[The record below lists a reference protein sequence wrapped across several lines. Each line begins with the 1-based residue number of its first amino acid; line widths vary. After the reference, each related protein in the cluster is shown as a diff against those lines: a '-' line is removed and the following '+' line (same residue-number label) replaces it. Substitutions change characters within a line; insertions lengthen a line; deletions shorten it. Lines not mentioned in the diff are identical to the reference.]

1 MADAARY
8 GALCRAALSLEYLYT
23 NSTTHD
29 FLFGAIAELIDNSR
43 DADATRLDI
52 YTVNNEN
59 LQGGFMLCLLD
70 DGCGMTPRKT
80 VDLVHFG
87 RSSKRDKPDMI
98 GCYGNGLKSGSMRIG
113 KDLIL
118 FTKEENTM
126 TSLLLSQTFCET
138 EGLSEVIVP
147 ILSWSSHT
155 REPIIDSPETFATQ
169 LSIIYKYSP
178 FKNNAEVMK
187 QFDAIYGKTGTLLVI
202 YNLKLT
208 LNFEPEL
215 DILTDVED
223 MLLAV
228 SPENLPER
236 QSLRAYTAVLYLEPR
251 MKIFIQTKEVETKR
265 LPHCFYRPRMYPYI
279 SSSFKHAARNEL
291 EKAEMDVKA
300 AEGAVREAKSK
311 LQQSQD
317 SLFQEKLEL
326 ALMDAMENEKEMRE
340 TVKNKQRNLKKPK
353 KLFLTFGVNIL
364 NRSQYGML
372 IYSNKRLIKMFEKV
386 GPQKNRGSYFA
397 SGAVGIVD
405 VPCEVMEPTH
415 NKQAFVNT
423 REYNHLLKAME
434 NCLIQYWK
442 DIGLSQKE
450 EALFWNDF
458 GYLSNKWSEK
468 PSESIQYKRRRAV
481 EIPDIVQC
489 DICLKWRLLSF
500 DTDINHG
507 GHHSIWNCRQ
517 NPNPLENKCDVP
529 ECLPPIPLG
538 TFNPTKSHDKQK
550 LVVEAIRQRKW
561 RLENLEQKLHLIEPH
576 TIAQPTADSKTRK
589 DMLCER
595 KAFHKDPHPAC
606 RRLIKSSTNKR
617 RTQHSSHQKEPPA
630 KQMTSPQRRQHPCQE
645 EKCSLSAEEERKDH
659 DMAEVQAYGSMSLS
673 AEEESKD
680 HDISEV
686 QEYGSMSLSAEEES
700 KDHDI
705 SDVQAYDRMS
715 LSTEKES
722 KDHDI
727 SEVSPIEIQDEK
739 PCNEKLEFSKTE
751 ADSKREIIC
760 IIISDSDTEVMPEDE
775 DIVFMHKE
783 EKQEECN
790 EKGGS
795 AFSPNS
801 CFDFEKKHLPPVDLE
816 SGSMETSEDDSKE
829 QALVAEQESNDAV
842 SHTCGD
848 PQSISENKM
857 VETLTA
863 RIKEILLY
871 FLPKCNLSREH
882 ISSMTP
888 EDILSMFKL
897 HWDSERNNTVPVDL
911 NQYISQ
917 YEDHLSEKLQSIKQ
931 HGLLAKCA
939 AEKKISLCRTQIKVA
954 EERIKHLQEKVAQF
968 LMSIHPHLQIDNQ
981 DDIGNILEKVLK

>member
-589 DMLCER
+589 DKMLCER

-673 AEEESKD
+673 AEE
-680 HDISEV
+680 
-686 QEYGSMSLSAEEES
+686 
-700 KDHDI
+700 
-705 SDVQAYDRMS
+705 
-715 LSTEKES
+715 ES